1 MPQENQRPAPLEVTS
16 APFGAIARS
25 VLRVVATL
33 TLLFF
38 VYALLPGTEEASS
51 IRITV
56 FSVVFVAFVA
66 LTARQAPSVR
76 RSRYPALR
84 ATELL
89 ATALGFFIVA
99 FSVAYLS
106 MSRSNDYNFSVHL
119 DHVSALY
126 FTVVVF
132 STVGFGDIVAKT
144 DGARLVVTIQILLDL
159 VLLGFFVRFV
169 IGAVERRRRS

>member
-1 MPQENQRPAPLEVTS
+1 VQEKQPPGDPVVGSAPLGV
-16 APFGAIARS
+16 ILRS

-33 TLLFF
+33 TLLFLG
-38 VYALLPGTEEASS
+38 YALLPGTEEASS
-51 IRITV
+51 VRITV
-56 FSVVFVAFVA
+56 FSFVFVGFVA

-106 MSRSNDYNFSVHL
+106 MSRSNGHDFNAPL

-132 STVGFGDIVAKT
+132 STLGFGDIVAKS
-144 DGARLVVTIQILLDL
+144 DAARLVVTIQILLDL

-169 IGAVERRRRS
+169 IGAVERRRNPQ